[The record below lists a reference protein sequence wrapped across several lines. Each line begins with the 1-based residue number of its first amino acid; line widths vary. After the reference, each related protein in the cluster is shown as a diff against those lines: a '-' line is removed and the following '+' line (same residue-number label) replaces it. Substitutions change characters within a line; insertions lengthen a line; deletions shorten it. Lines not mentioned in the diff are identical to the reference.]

1 MLLWGF
7 WYIVH
12 NTYHEGNCKIIQKQI
27 MTTITTLLEYLAQ
40 YGGRIVSTNSLSI
53 EDIEQARAGGR
64 MYVDDNSLGYV
75 WEPEIKQFPE
85 TTEEVELFEKWYP
98 LPPKNLKD
106 IDFFKLF
113 KSSTQFKP

>member
-1 MLLWGF
+1 M
-7 WYIVH
+7 VH
-12 NTYHEGNCKIIQKQI
+12 DIYHERTYKTLQKQI

-40 YGGRIVSTNSLSI
+40 YGGRIVSTNSLSV
-53 EDIEQARAGGR
+53 EDIEQARSGGR

-85 TTEEVELFEKWYP
+85 TTEDVELFEKWYP

-113 KSSTQFKP
+113 KSK